1 MNVVHNCDKLK
12 KGESK
17 FVIPTSY
24 IVMIKQHSNM
34 SDMVSTFSIACM
46 DYKFCIPKF
55 VILNMINL
63 YVHPLGTTNN
73 NCFK

>member
-1 MNVVHNCDKLK
+1 MNAIHNCHKLK

-46 DYKFCIPKF
+46 DNKLCTP
-55 VILNMINL
+55 NL
-63 YVHPLGTTNN
+63 
-73 NCFK
+73 